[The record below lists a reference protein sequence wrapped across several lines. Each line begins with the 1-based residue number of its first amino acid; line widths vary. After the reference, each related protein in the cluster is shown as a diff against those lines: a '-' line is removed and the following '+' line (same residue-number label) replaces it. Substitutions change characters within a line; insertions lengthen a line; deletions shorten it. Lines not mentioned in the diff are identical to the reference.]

1 MNDREVNIRYGG
13 IGGKILGAFIL
24 ASIILALSLCIV
36 FYRSMKQDLQSQA
49 DLMGR
54 LTVSYLA
61 RNSALYYAMHDREQL
76 SKLIEGILEEAEEE
90 AGAVFGCIKD
100 QDSSFS
106 VKAAVKDHL
115 DLEIPKW
122 TLDPGQDYMRKELST
137 PSGEVLIVHVARL
150 HGLASRSGSSSSK
163 SQDQGALW
171 GFGEEEAAPE
181 PEEVTEETDIQDQAS
196 SSGIAM
202 VAFSQKPVRQRMQQN
217 LAKWGWTA
225 VLATLVC
232 MVLGWLLSKRISTPI
247 RESADIALKIAD
259 GKLDERAPVTSKDEI
274 GLFSDA
280 FNRMVDGVQEQI
292 TRSEEMSQ
300 NMQKAMERS
309 NILVENVA
317 QAVQQLSSS
326 TSSILSVSAEQ
337 ASGATEQAASVQ
349 EANTTSEEI
358 ATMARMISDNANSM
372 ENTSEQM
379 TTRCEEGLRV
389 VEDAME
395 AMGLIRSQVNAL
407 QENMMALNDNSQ
419 QVNEIVETINW
430 FADQTNLVA
439 LNASIEA
446 AGAGDAG
453 VRFGAVANELREL
466 ARNINE
472 QTKQIRERANQI
484 QTSIASTVVAT
495 ENGTQTVEHGTEVV
509 QRVRESFQQ
518 IMDLVTKTGDAIK
531 HIHVSTK
538 QQEGACSELAS
549 NISGVA
555 TVATQVAQ
563 NAEQTERSLGKL
575 DQLAAQLRELLGED
589 QE

>member
-1 MNDREVNIRYGG
+1 MDQQKVAIRYGG
-13 IGGKILGAFIL
+13 IGGKILAAFVL
-24 ASIILALSLCIV
+24 ASSILSITLCSV
-36 FYRSMKQDLQSQA
+36 FYRSMERDLLRQSE
-49 DLMGR
+49 LIGT

-61 RNSALYYAMHDREQL
+61 RSSPVDFAMKQEDNLRQ
-76 SKLIEGILEEAEEE
+76 LIEGILEEAEQD
-90 AGAVFGCIKD
+90 AGAVWGSIMD
-100 QDSSFS
+100 QESSFS
-106 VKAAVKDHL
+106 VVAHVKGYE
-115 DLEIPKW
+115 DLHVPPRSLEETENLSRVRW
-122 TLDPGQDYMRKELST
+122 TDPTGVVFIGYM
-137 PSGEVLIVHVARL
+137 ARL
-150 HGLASRSGSSSSK
+150 HNLGKGFSAPSDSGIEASLYGWEKEQPSS
-163 SQDQGALW
+163 Q
-171 GFGEEEAAPE
+171 E
-181 PEEVTEETDIQDQAS
+181 QARK
-196 SSGIAM
+196 SSGVAM
-202 VAFSQKPVRQRMQQN
+202 IVFTQKPMQERMRQN
-217 LAKWGWTA
+217 LYRWVGISAMA
-225 VLATLVC
+225 IFLSTL
-232 MVLGWLLSKRISTPI
+232 LGWALSKKISTPI
-247 RESADIALKIAD
+247 QETAAIALKIAD
-259 GKLDERAPVTSKDEI
+259 GKLDERAPVRSNDEV

-280 FNRMVDGVQEQI
+280 FNRMVDSVREQI
-292 TRSEEMSQ
+292 HRSDEMSK
-300 NMQKAMERS
+300 NMQKAMERA
-309 NILVENVA
+309 NILVESVA
-317 QAVQQLSSS
+317 QAVQQLSGS
-326 TSSILSVSAEQ
+326 TSSILTVSAEQ

-379 TTRCEEGLRV
+379 TDRCREGLKV
-389 VEDAME
+389 IENAIE
-395 AMGLIRSQVNAL
+395 AMSLIRSQVNSL

-453 VRFGAVANELREL
+453 IRFGAVANELREL

-495 ENGTQTVEHGTEVV
+495 ENGTQTVQHGTEVV
-509 QRVRESFQQ
+509 QRVRESFLQ
-518 IMDLVTKTGDAIK
+518 IMELVTKTGDAIK

-549 NISGVA
+549 NISGIA

-563 NAEQTERSLGKL
+563 NAEQTERSMGNL
-575 DQLAAQLRELLGED
+575 DQLTSQLRELLAED